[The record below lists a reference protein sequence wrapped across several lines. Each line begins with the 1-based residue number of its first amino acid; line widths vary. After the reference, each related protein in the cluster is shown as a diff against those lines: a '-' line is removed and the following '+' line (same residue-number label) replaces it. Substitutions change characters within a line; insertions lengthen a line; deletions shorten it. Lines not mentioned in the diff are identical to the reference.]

1 MSTER
6 KKINQKILGNGFK
19 YNNKLYFYQ
28 LFDAKSELEETYE
41 LPLQTFDF
49 IRVFR

>member
-19 YNNKLYFYQ
+19 YNKLYFYQ
-28 LFDAKSELEETYE
+28 LFEAKSELEETYE

-49 IRVFR
+49 MRVFR